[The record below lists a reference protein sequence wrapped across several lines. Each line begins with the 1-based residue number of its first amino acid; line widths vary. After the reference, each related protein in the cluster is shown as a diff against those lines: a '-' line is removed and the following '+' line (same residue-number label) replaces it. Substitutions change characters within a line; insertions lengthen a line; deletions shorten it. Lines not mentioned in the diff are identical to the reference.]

1 MKTLSYTLFALF
13 LVVGFSNEAYA
24 QKFGAKNAEP
34 EQEAAVVVAT
44 PAAQPAGGINA
55 NAASYSANAPILFLL
70 LSSFLFSLGHA
81 LLGFQRKRQL

>member
-13 LVVGFSNEAYA
+13 LVVGIADEAYA
-24 QKFGAKNAEP
+24 QKFGAQKA
-34 EQEAAVVVAT
+34 EQEQEVAVAT

>member
-1 MKTLSYTLFALF
+1 MKFLRHALLALLCMWAFAAPTYAGG
-13 LVVGFSNEAYA
+13 VGS
-24 QKFGAKNAEP
+24 KSKGS